1 VGVGHYHRL
10 NDIRDDA
17 GGHVQA
23 RSPRQGSLIQEARRA
38 VVVVIDHSDCVGVMG
53 MFLRMPVLHT
63 VMRAN
68 VDVERR
74 KPARNRQGY
83 RRDKSQ
89 RASDALAAHRGILPA
104 ISYQLSATGYQLPA
118 TSYQRPTLLEAG
130 SWQLEA
136 VEAGSW
142 QLEAA

>member
-1 VGVGHYHRL
+1 
-10 NDIRDDA
+10 
-17 GGHVQA
+17 
-23 RSPRQGSLIQEARRA
+23 
-38 VVVVIDHSDCVGVMG
+38 

-63 VMRAN
+63 VMRAD

-89 RASDALAAHRGILPA
+89 GASDALAAHRGILPA
-104 ISYQLSATGYQLPA
+104 ISYQLSAASYQLPAISYQLPA
-118 TSYQRPTLLEAG
+118 TSGPTLLEAG